1 MVKKKGKSVSF
12 DAMVKF
18 FLQHYHIPSKKD
30 FEQISI
36 KLDRLEMLILAQ
48 QDSKPAN
55 NPSQTKASNR
65 KNTMS
70 ASDTV
75 LDIVKRFRKGV
86 GFADIQARTGYDDKK
101 LRNIIFRLNK
111 MKKITR
117 VGRGIYIAV

>member
-30 FEQISI
+30 FEQIST
-36 KLDRLEMLILAQ
+36 KLDRLEKLILAQ
-48 QDSKPAN
+48 QDTKTAN
-55 NPSQTKASNR
+55 NPPQTKASNR
-65 KNTMS
+65 KNAMS

-75 LDIVKRFRKGV
+75 LDVVKRFRKGV
-86 GFADIQARTGYDDKK
+86 GFADIQTRTGYDDKK

-111 MKKITR
+111 MQKIAR